1 MNNLSNKIKFEFS
14 RNELTNQA
22 EIIAH
27 LHVIEVM
34 STDTYFFD
42 VCQYDIDKIEHE
54 LKTRMINNIKEY
66 DDIKDPE

>member
-1 MNNLSNKIKFEFS
+1 MNNLSNKITFEFS

-34 STDTYFFD
+34 STDTYFF
-42 VCQYDIDKIEHE
+42 
-54 LKTRMINNIKEY
+54 
-66 DDIKDPE
+66 